1 MEGRPPWVNLAILGG
16 ACVLSVIATVFLL
29 RFIMAGSM

>member
-1 MEGRPPWVNLAILGG
+1 MESRPPWVNLAIMAG